1 MISNNKVGWTRN
13 DTKSTYSQGIH
24 NWIFTK
30 QMKNEIQNP
39 RKKKKDNNGE
49 NNIKQRPGWKR
60 KGQGRA
66 LLVGGS
72 IPCHLGTDL
81 ESPESIIL
89 YPLPPISID
98 IDILMIKNQI
108 TITFNQ
114 KSNISTHHKKSNITY
129 MYDNIL
135 SRLPL
140 VLVCIVYGPA

>member
-1 MISNNKVGWTRN
+1 MISNNKVGWKRN
-13 DTKSTYSQGIH
+13 DTGSTFSQGIH

-89 YPLPPISID
+89 YPLPPISIYSML
-98 IDILMIKNQI
+98 IIKNEITILFIKNQI
-108 TITFNQ
+108 YI
-114 KSNISTHHKKSNITY
+114 
-129 MYDNIL
+129 
-135 SRLPL
+135 
-140 VLVCIVYGPA
+140 